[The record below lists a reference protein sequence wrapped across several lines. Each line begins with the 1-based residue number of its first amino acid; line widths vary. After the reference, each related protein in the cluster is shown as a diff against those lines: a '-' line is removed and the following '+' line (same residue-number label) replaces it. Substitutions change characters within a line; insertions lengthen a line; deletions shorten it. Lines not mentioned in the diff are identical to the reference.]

1 MTNKKTEKLKEKKE
15 ETIQQ
20 QQQPP
25 TNEDISS
32 EDFIKQMLGECDK
45 KKTLFMDFKIQ
56 HQMDDSCFSTLN
68 LEILKKKIEK
78 MTKVYHIE
86 ILKIL
91 KEDSTIKLNE
101 NKSGVF
107 INLSFLPK
115 ETIIK
120 LYNYV
125 DYVEKQ
131 ESSIL
136 NLETEIDK
144 YKKMI

>member
-1 MTNKKTEKLKEKKE
+1 
-15 ETIQQ
+15 
-20 QQQPP
+20 
-25 TNEDISS
+25 
-32 EDFIKQMLGECDK
+32 MLVECDK